1 MVVQHRFKRAAGVA
15 IAWAWVA
22 VCSAQVVFPLP
33 SNNDRSRYEFEFTLL
48 QQALISSHGTD
59 NVVADTNET
68 LVWSAQGMNMA
79 RATLEMNAGRVSIV
93 PRVASPDLA
102 ANFTEVKFAIDKG
115 LNGKRVLLTRKELL
129 PKLAGVKT
137 AADLKAFQFGVLTGW
152 SDEQLLQDG
161 GFSVQAT
168 SSFDGLFQM
177 LVKGRTDVILMGV
190 LHHAQLQPLMKK
202 YKTLVTEPGIRIEV
216 PTEQRFYT
224 ARSTEGEA
232 LAQRVLNGLLTMQ
245 RSGAFDKLH
254 QRFHG
259 KPESLLLG
267 RRKIDLFATDPS

>member
-1 MVVQHRFKRAAGVA
+1 MSIRHRLTRAAWAAV
-15 IAWAWVA
+15 AWAWVA

-33 SNNDRSRYEFEFTLL
+33 SNSDRSRYEFEFTLL
-48 QQALISSHGTD
+48 QQALSSSHGT
-59 NVVADTNET
+59 NTVVTDSNNT
-68 LVWSAQGMNMA
+68 LVWSTQGMNMA
-79 RATLEMNAGRVSIV
+79 RATLELDAGRISIV

-115 LNGKRVLLTRKELL
+115 LNGKRVLLTRKELV

-152 SDEQLLQDG
+152 SDEQLLRDG
-161 GFSVQAT
+161 GFSVQST

-177 LVKGRTDVILMGV
+177 LAKGRTDVILMGV
-190 LHHAQLQPLMKK
+190 LHHAQLQPMMKK
-202 YKTLVTEPGIRIEV
+202 YSTLVTEPSLWINV

-259 KPESLLLG
+259 TPEKLLLG
-267 RRKIDLFATDPS
+267 RRKIVLFATDPP